1 MKIRAFVFD
10 DDDRVRSVLTAI
22 LKERGYEVYE
32 FSEPR
37 LCPLLLDNTCPCPE
51 GHVCADIV
59 ISDLNMPTMNG
70 LAFIENQHRHGCKGE
85 HFALLSGAYSDE
97 ELQKARSSDV
107 RFLRSPSGWPHSPR
121 GSTNARDI
129 SIRTESCGIG
139 SNPNREGTEPTTS
152 ASEDECPRYGQLI
165 S

>member
-97 ELQKARSSDV
+97 ELQKAKKLGCQIFEKPFRMATLAAWLDQCE
-107 RFLRSPSGWPHSPR
+107 RHI
-121 GSTNARDI
+121 D
-129 SIRTESCGIG
+129 
-139 SNPNREGTEPTTS
+139 PNRKLWDWFKPE
-152 ASEDECPRYGQLI
+152 
-165 S
+165 